1 MLQLNLSKVAIE
13 TKENMEPSSERLK
26 ARNVFFYIKYKYHA
40 NQGRDPKR
48 HLGHKTRDRIAIVR
62 RALDKNTGHLTLE
75 FPEAV

>member
-1 MLQLNLSKVAIE
+1 MVSITIVYFFFYYLLQLNLSKVAIE

-48 HLGHKTRDRIAIVR
+48 HLGHKTRDRIA
-62 RALDKNTGHLTLE
+62 A
-75 FPEAV
+75 